1 MQKRGETVSQALS
14 QHQWKLTSENSTVLA
29 PGTVQSLITEQRW
42 VYRLR
47 KNAALSA
54 SLEAEFEKEAARA
67 VLYSIIAALLTVVS
81 GQDNKI
87 SIAGIALDLKE
98 QFFLSGAFCALS
110 IFFGASAFLTGIKLQ
125 GAGWPS
131 TYLLFYKRYVFKS
144 RNKQGKGYRP
154 RRTKN
159 FARTICYLFNCVLV
173 VVGIPVLLVYI
184 YGVVTTFPDLMRII
198 YLLCAKVIEI

>member
-1 MQKRGETVSQALS
+1 MQKKGEADLVSFVAASVEADVKSAVSAPQTPQS
-14 QHQWKLTSENSTVLA
+14 Q
-29 PGTVQSLITEQRW
+29 ITEQRW

-110 IFFGASAFLTGIKLQ
+110 IFFGASAFLTGIKLH

-131 TYLLFYKRYVFKS
+131 TYALFYKRYLFKS
-144 RNKQGKGYRP
+144 RNIQGNDYRP
-154 RRTKN
+154 RRTKTI
-159 FARTICYLFNCVLV
+159 ARIICSLFNCVLV
-173 VVGIPVLLVYI
+173 VVGIPVLFVYV
-184 YGVVTTFPDLMRII
+184 YGVITTFPDLMRII
-198 YLLCAKVIEI
+198 YLLCFKVMEI